1 MVYYP
6 VSDAKLYEEIE
17 TEKPGWLITARQRR
31 DDNVN
36 GQALVWK
43 DSIWSDIKPVF
54 MRRQADKCVYCEF
67 PLGGRSTQDVEHYRP
82 KSRISV
88 WPTGGTALYEFTT
101 GGAVSNG
108 YYWLA
113 YDPMNYAASCK
124 DCNSALKR
132 DAFPILSNRGAAPLT
147 VLKLNQDE
155 KPLLLFPFG
164 DWGDDPAEYF
174 VFDGIFVRPKSG
186 LEMEKQKRARVTID
200 FFRLNSRHN
209 LLRARYTVLGLIWA
223 NVELRQTS
231 TSAATVAR
239 AERTILQNII
249 PEAPHTLCARSFHEL
264 MKSNPARAVELH
276 EEALTIL
283 KGLGYF
289 KIAGP

>member
-17 TEKPGWLITARQRR
+17 IQKPDWLITARQRK

-43 DSIWSDIKPVF
+43 DSTWSQIKPVF

-82 KSRISV
+82 KSKISV
-88 WPTGGTALYEFTT
+88 WPTGGTVPYEFTT
-101 GGAVSNG
+101 GEAGANG

-132 DAFPILSNRGAAPLT
+132 DAFPILSNRGAAPL
-147 VLKLNQDE
+147 
-155 KPLLLFPFG
+155 
-164 DWGDDPAEYF
+164 
-174 VFDGIFVRPKSG
+174 
-186 LEMEKQKRARVTID
+186 
-200 FFRLNSRHN
+200 
-209 LLRARYTVLGLIWA
+209 
-223 NVELRQTS
+223 
-231 TSAATVAR
+231 
-239 AERTILQNII
+239 I

-276 EEALTIL
+276 EEASDVPPLSLTTEPIDN
-283 KGLGYF
+283 
-289 KIAGP
+289 